1 MMMADDNAI
10 DIIDRLPPI
19 EVRKP
24 WREKLPDYYIR
35 HIDELVA
42 LHKNVVAICSR
53 LRHPHL
59 EQLSEVIENNGADDA
74 HMRSVV
80 SELEAAVVLL
90 KCAEERLWHAIPF
103 EEFLSRAPARS
114 PARIEAR
121 RVTGHLA
128 NILCH
133 QNAVGTRPTDET
145 DAP

>member
-103 EEFLSRAPARS
+103 EEFLSLGAPVDDH
-114 PARIEAR
+114 R
-121 RVTGHLA
+121 RFRQITSIPVPIDGVHRF
-128 NILCH
+128 
-133 QNAVGTRPTDET
+133 RPMTSGV
-145 DAP
+145 